1 MLLKKEIFRKAQVGL
16 CDLCSRPLVD
26 SLVKQGKR
34 TNENKMN
41 PLKLGGNMKSGF
53 NYFITSIFNKNVIP
67 CNLEFLLFLINSV
80 VFVVFF
86 IFFFFSERNQ
96 TFSPTKFYTCKIC
109 SNENLYHKLVT
120 FCFI

>member
-41 PLKLGGNMKSGF
+41 PLKLG
-53 NYFITSIFNKNVIP
+53 
-67 CNLEFLLFLINSV
+67 
-80 VFVVFF
+80 
-86 IFFFFSERNQ
+86 RN
-96 TFSPTKFYTCKIC
+96 I
-109 SNENLYHKLVT
+109 
-120 FCFI
+120 